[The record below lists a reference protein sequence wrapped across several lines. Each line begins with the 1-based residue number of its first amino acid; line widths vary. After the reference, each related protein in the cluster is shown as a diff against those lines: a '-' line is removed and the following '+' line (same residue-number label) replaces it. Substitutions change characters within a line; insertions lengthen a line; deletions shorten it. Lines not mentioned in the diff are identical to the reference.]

1 MFVLSTEKQTAQWD
15 GVSRVMSLEI
25 LESPRSSEISLIV
38 KDHGDSLSNQV
49 SVKIKS
55 HTGDI
60 LDPRM
65 AQECH
70 SCVQGRIDGLNA
82 VPCSLGEVT
91 S

>member
-25 LESPRSSEISLIV
+25 LESPRNSEISLIE

-49 SVKIKS
+49 SMKIKS

-60 LDPRM
+60 LDPMM
-65 AQECH
+65 AQECR

-82 VPCSLGEVT
+82 LPCSLGEVT